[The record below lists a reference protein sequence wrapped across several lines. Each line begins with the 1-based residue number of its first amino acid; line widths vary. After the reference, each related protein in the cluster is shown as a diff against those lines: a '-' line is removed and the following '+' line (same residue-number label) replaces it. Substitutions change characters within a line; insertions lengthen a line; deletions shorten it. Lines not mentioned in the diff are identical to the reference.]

1 MNSGWVFVEGD
12 DDLDDAD
19 GWGVHFCPF
28 DRDCRRLHGLWRLYV
43 HTPRGS
49 LIVGFTPRSWT
60 QLWLPWKTRATG
72 ASGGKSNFS
81 RWWSPIAW
89 HPR

>member
-1 MNSGWVFVEGD
+1 
-12 DDLDDAD
+12 
-19 GWGVHFCPF
+19 
-28 DRDCRRLHGLWRLYV
+28 
-43 HTPRGS
+43 